1 MGNMSDE
8 MKKVMAKWGAD
19 EQGQTPSTVQ
29 TQEPP
34 RVKMTYRDMIYNTIK
49 DNPGITSIGVLE
61 KLHAQNVPQAYNSV
75 SSQITVMHQE
85 FMLRRESAPR
95 PTGGRPLF
103 QYYAVPPIEALKL
116 KAEHER
122 KKQLAQAR
130 AERARQ
136 AKALKV
142 EAKQHAQKML
152 QEQLA
157 LPLMPPVP
165 EPRPVETVA
174 PVPAPQAAPN
184 LRDMSAMDILNAI
197 NFAQAKELYK
207 ELKEAFGG

>member
-1 MGNMSDE
+1 MSDE

-19 EQGQTPSTVQ
+19 EQSEATPAKP
-29 TQEPP
+29 QEAK
-34 RVKMTYRDMIYNTIK
+34 RTTYRNLIYQTIK
-49 DNPGITSIGVLE
+49 DSPGITSLGVLQSL
-61 KLHAQNVPQAYNSV
+61 KDRNIPQAYNSV
-75 SSQITVMHQE
+75 SSQITGLHQE
-85 FMLRRESAPR
+85 FMLKRESVR
-95 PTGGRPLF
+95 PADGGRPLY

-122 KKQLAQAR
+122 KRQLAQAR

-136 AKALKV
+136 AKALKA

-157 LPLMPPVP
+157 LPLVPPVP
-165 EPRPVETVA
+165 EPRPVET
-174 PVPAPQAAPN
+174 APQAAPN